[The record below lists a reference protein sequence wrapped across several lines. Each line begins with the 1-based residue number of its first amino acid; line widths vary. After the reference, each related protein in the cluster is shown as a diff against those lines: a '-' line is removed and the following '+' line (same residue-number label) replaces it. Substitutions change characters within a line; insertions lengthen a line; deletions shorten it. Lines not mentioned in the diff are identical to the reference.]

1 MVGLI
6 YRAIRPGLALGA
18 LLFAW
23 AALGCGSL
31 VAGSVLWD
39 AKDDMQVD
47 PTVMVAGGLGTAGL
61 ILAWAV
67 CSDVTL
73 AAARLLRAPRRPH
86 PADAATQARWAA
98 RVNRDGWAIATAR
111 TS

>member
-39 AKDDMQVD
+39 AKDDMQVEVSLLEMG
-47 PTVMVAGGLGTAGL
+47 PNQTSLTYF
-61 ILAWAV
+61 
-67 CSDVTL
+67 VTS
-73 AAARLLRAPRRPH
+73 
-86 PADAATQARWAA
+86 T
-98 RVNRDGWAIATAR
+98 
-111 TS
+111 